1 MTLKRK
7 KARIRIILIVVV
19 FLRNQSFKC
28 LKEQGVQSTDLVLL
42 LDQNLKVLVDD
53 SDGQENTSAA
63 ADRAQEV
70 SQHRQ
75 SANAQTSEGGRR
87 GDVPV
92 ELVNHR
98 LVAVAG
104 HDHLLLLQLLGH
116 VLGTRA
122 GHVDPGLGEEGARSQ
137 HEDDVDDS
145 VEGVLQHRVEV
156 LRRREVVAQAADWVG
171 AGAAWTA
178 DIRPH
183 AQQVDE
189 EVAGE
194 LGGEHLRDDVEVGD
208 KGGLEDDGDV
218 AGVEELD
225 WVAGGLAAEAGGL
238 DGQVDAEALE
248 VDDDAEDEDGG
259 EQVGEVGQ
267 VLAVEGFFEG
277 ADFVVAG
284 GEEVEEGDDG
294 AFELCAAAGVDGGG
308 REGFPD
314 DGLADVGG
322 DEEGDARAE
331 AVAFLEELVEEEHD
345 QAGDEQLHG
354 RKSVVSLVNYSG
366 WRLP

>member
-53 SDGQENTSAA
+53 SDGQENTSTA

-75 SANAQTSEGGRR
+75 SADAQTSEGGRR

-145 VEGVLQHRVEV
+145 VEGVLQ
-156 LRRREVVAQAADWVG
+156 
-171 AGAAWTA
+171 
-178 DIRPH
+178 
-183 AQQVDE
+183 VDE

-225 WVAGGLAAEAGGL
+225 WVAGGLATEAGGL

-354 RKSVVSLVNYSG
+354 KKSVVRLVNYSG
-366 WRLP
+366 